1 MINPP
6 RYDLVTRTSPYLAA
20 QNQVMAAT
28 HGHPHLIIG
37 AGIAGCAL
45 AFAFAQ
51 AGQPFLVLNDDVGD
65 AASTVAA
72 GLFNPITGSR
82 FVKTWM
88 AEEVFEHLHP
98 FYQQWQTLLGTTF
111 YHPTP
116 IIRPFGSIAEQNTAI
131 AKTAEPDYAA
141 YIIATDLPTELQNL
155 VEAPLG
161 GMVFGQGG
169 WIDVP
174 TLMAAMHRWLQTTGQ
189 YQIGTISPKDLTE
202 ANDLVYLQGQPFQ
215 SATFCT
221 GYRASQESAFD
232 HVRFSPVRGE
242 IIEVE
247 YDAAA
252 EQWPNLAVSKGI
264 YMLGKPGINRLRVGA
279 TYNWRQPVPETS
291 PEGLADLTSEL
302 DQVLKANYRVL
313 RHQAGVRPAIADRRP
328 VVGLLPGCNRIG
340 ILNGLGSKGT
350 SLAPWLA
357 SNLVD
362 LYLHGKALPLAVS
375 PDRFHKKHSP
385 KPTT

>member
-1 MINPP
+1 
-6 RYDLVTRTSPYLAA
+6 
-20 QNQVMAAT
+20 MAAT
-28 HGHPHLIIG
+28 QGHPHLIIG

-45 AFAFAQ
+45 AFAFEQ
-51 AGQPFLVLNDDVGD
+51 AGKPFLVLNDEVGD
-65 AASTVAA
+65 AASAVAA

-98 FYQQWQTLLGTTF
+98 FYQQWEALLGTTF

-116 IIRPFGSIAEQNTAI
+116 IVRPFGSIAEQNTAI
-131 AKTAEPDYAA
+131 AKTAEPDYAT
-141 YIIATDLPTELQNL
+141 YIIATDLPNELQNL

-169 WIDVP
+169 WVDVP
-174 TLMAAMHRWLQTTGQ
+174 TLMTSMHNWLWQAGR
-189 YQIGTISPKDLTE
+189 YQLGSISPSDLSE
-202 ANDLVYLQGQPFQ
+202 ANGLVYWKEQPYQ

-221 GYRASQESAFD
+221 GYRASQEPAFD
-232 HVRFSPVRGE
+232 HIRFSPVRGE
-242 IIEVE
+242 IIEVQ
-247 YDAAA
+247 YDSVA

-264 YMLGKPGINRLRVGA
+264 YLLGTPGTNRLRVGA
-279 TYNWRQPVPETS
+279 TYNWRQPIPETS
-291 PEGLADLTSEL
+291 PEGLAELCSEL
-302 DQVLKANYRVL
+302 DQVLKTTYQVL

-357 SNLVD
+357 NHLVD
-362 LYLHGKALPLAVS
+362 FYIHNKALPMTVS
-375 PDRFHKKHSP
+375 PDRFRKKQNP
-385 KPTT
+385 KQTI